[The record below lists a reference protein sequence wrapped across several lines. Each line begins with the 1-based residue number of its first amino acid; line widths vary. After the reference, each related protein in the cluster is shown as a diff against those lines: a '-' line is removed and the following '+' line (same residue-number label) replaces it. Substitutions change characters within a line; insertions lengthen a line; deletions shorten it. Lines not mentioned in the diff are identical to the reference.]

1 MILYRYIA
9 KEFLKPFIVTSIAF
23 GTLVLVSEFFRELN
37 YYMEVKAG
45 LIPVLSYLLCNLPW
59 WTIQVLPVSVL
70 LAVLFCVGQ
79 LVKNNELTALKAAGI
94 NLWRVVVLFLLM
106 GALIGVCEFYLREGF
121 IPFSVGI
128 AEKIKTEKI
137 RNEKPSSVSDRT
149 NLLVSFDNGK
159 ARMTVGKVSLINKTM
174 SKLVIDVFDN
184 NMELNKQF
192 VAGGASWNGNGW
204 VLENGIERV
213 FSGNTWS
220 EKYFL
225 TLPFALPFSPS
236 DFDVLRVRP
245 EQLSISEYNTYLKR
259 LELIGSDNTKEKI
272 QYHQRFAAVFSHII
286 VILIGLPFALSFGK
300 THGKIIS
307 FTIALIFAFVYWA
320 AQAAGQSL
328 GENAVISPMLAAWI
342 GNIVFGIFGLVLVAR
357 VKK

>member
-1 MILYRYIA
+1 
-9 KEFLKPFIVTSIAF
+9 
-23 GTLVLVSEFFRELN
+23 
-37 YYMEVKAG
+37 MEVKAG
-45 LIPVLSYLLCNLPW
+45 LIPVVGYLLCNLPW
-59 WTIQVLPVSVL
+59 WIIQVLPVSVL

-79 LVKNNELTALKAAGI
+79 LTKSNELTALKAAGI
-94 NLWRVVVLFLLM
+94 NLWRIIVLFLLM

-121 IPFSVGI
+121 IPFSVGM

-137 RNEKPSSVSDRT
+137 RNEKPSSVNERT
-149 NLLVSFDNGK
+149 NLLVSFDDSK
-159 ARMTVGKVSLINKTM
+159 ARMTVGKVSLIDKTM
-174 SKLVIDVFDN
+174 SKLVVDMFDN
-184 NMELNKQF
+184 DMVLVKQF
-192 VAGGASWNGNGW
+192 VASGASWNGNDW

-213 FSGNTWS
+213 FSGNNWS
-220 EKYFL
+220 EKYFSK
-225 TLPFALPFSPS
+225 LPFSLPFSPS

-245 EQLSISEYNTYLKR
+245 EQLSVSEYNTYLKR

-272 QYHQRFAAVFSHII
+272 QYHQRFSAVFSHII

-307 FTIALIFAFVYWA
+307 FTVALIFAFVYWA

-328 GENAVISPMLAAWI
+328 GENGIVSPILAAWI
-342 GNIVFGIFGLVLVAR
+342 GNILFGMFGLILVAK